1 MTSWS
6 NECEESFQKL
16 KTLLTS
22 APILTL
28 PEEGVDFTIYYDV
41 YGVGLSGVLMQ
52 KRKLIAYVS
61 RLLKTH
67 EKKYLLII
75 WS

>member
-1 MTSWS
+1 MGFQWS

-28 PEEGVDFTIYYDV
+28 PEEGVEFIMYFDD
-41 YGVGLSGVLMQ
+41 LDS
-52 KRKLIAYVS
+52 
-61 RLLKTH
+61 
-67 EKKYLLII
+67 
-75 WS
+75 